1 MKYFKDCKT
10 LEDLK
15 KEYKKLMIKYHPDLN
30 KDANATNITQEIN
43 NEYDQVFPILK
54 NRHNKQAQENNTQQ
68 TTETPEH
75 FKNIINILIKCDGL
89 KIEIIG
95 SWLWIGGETY
105 KHKDIIKSLGFA
117 WSKAKKL
124 WYLSDNGNKFT
135 GKKTGRNIKDIRN
148 KYGSQ
153 LIQTEKAV
161 YIG

>member
-1 MKYFKDCKT
+1 MKYFKNCKT
-10 LEDLK
+10 LEELK
-15 KEYKKLMIKYHPDLN
+15 KEYKRLMIKYHPDLN
-30 KDANATNITQEIN
+30 KDENATNIAQAIN
-43 NEYDQVFPILK
+43 NEYDQMFEVLK
-54 NRHNKQAQENNTQQ
+54 NAYNNKTENKNKQTY
-68 TTETPEH
+68 ETPEY
-75 FKNIINILIKCDGL
+75 FKNIINILITCEGL

-95 SWLWIGGETY
+95 SWLWIGGDTF

-135 GKKTGRNIKDIRN
+135 GKKKGQNIEDIRN

-153 LIQTEKAV
+153 TIETQKAV

>member
-15 KEYKKLMIKYHPDLN
+15 REYKRLALLFHPDIC
-30 KDANATNITQEIN
+30 KDENATETMKAIN
-43 NEYDQVFPILK
+43 NSYDELFQILK
-54 NRHNKQAQENNTQQ
+54 NAYNNKTENKNKQTY
-68 TTETPEH
+68 ETPEH
-75 FKNIINILIKCDGL
+75 FRNIINILIKCDGL

-95 SWLWIGGETY
+95 SWLWIGGDTY

-117 WSKAKKL
+117 WSKSKKL
-124 WYLSDNGNKFT
+124 WYLSDNNNQFDGR
-135 GKKTGRNIKDIRN
+135 KKGRNIKDIRN

-153 LIQTEKAV
+153 FIQTEKAV

>member
-1 MKYFKDCKT
+1 
-10 LEDLK
+10 
-15 KEYKKLMIKYHPDLN
+15 
-30 KDANATNITQEIN
+30 
-43 NEYDQVFPILK
+43 
-54 NRHNKQAQENNTQQ
+54 
-68 TTETPEH
+68 
-75 FKNIINILIKCDGL
+75 L

-105 KHKDIIKSLGFA
+105 KHKDIIKSLNFK

-135 GKKTGRNIKDIRN
+135 GKKKGRNIKDIRN

-153 LIQTEKAV
+153 TIETEKAV